1 LSRPCHLLQKKLNRE
16 DDLGIQS
23 RYNVEMKS
31 IIRPSLSTIL
41 VVFFFLIL
49 LFLGLFAEVFESQ
62 TPEVDIAQIYANPIP
77 VTELGHLKSLK
88 LTNKHG
94 TFLFENT
101 HPTGDLG
108 GPWQMLEPQAL
119 RLKGDVVSK
128 IIDAL
133 NVIRVRNFHR
143 LEPINI
149 TSFSLDNP
157 TLTLLFTNSK
167 DKNFEIKMGL
177 INPIDNSAYLSLSS
191 QDQIYQID
199 PIEMALETYDL
210 AQLVESKVLAL
221 NTDSLQSLELYGEGS
236 LRLKLFRK
244 EELWLDQSGAQLSEA
259 KVKKFFERLE
269 EIKSSS
275 ILEKLTTE
283 QQIFMEQAMASPAM
297 SLKLISGQGVRT
309 YVVGQVKGQIPGM
322 NVIKSDT
329 FALSTEEKQSF
340 ILIDKDEL
348 KILSTKSEDLK

>member
-1 LSRPCHLLQKKLNRE
+1 
-16 DDLGIQS
+16 
-23 RYNVEMKS
+23 MKA
-31 IIRPSLSTIL
+31 RLPLSLSTIL

-77 VTELGHLKSLK
+77 INELQKLKNLK

-94 TFLFENT
+94 TFVFENT
-101 HPTGDLG
+101 HPEGDLG

-119 RLKGDVVSK
+119 RLKGDVVAK

-157 TLTLLFTNSK
+157 TLNLLFTNFK
-167 DKNFEIKMGL
+167 NQNFEIKMGL

-199 PIEMALETYDL
+199 PIEMALESYDL
-210 AQLVESKVLAL
+210 AQLVESKVLAV
-221 NTDSLQSLELYGEGS
+221 NIDSLQSLEIYETS
-236 LRLKLFRK
+236 ELKLKLLRK
-244 EELWLDQSGAQLSEA
+244 DDLWLDQNGVQLSES
-259 KVKKFFERLE
+259 KVKRFFEKIE
-269 EIKSSS
+269 EIKSFS
-275 ILEKLTTE
+275 ILDKLNTD
-283 QQIFMEQAMASPAM
+283 QQVFMERAMATPTYG
-297 SLKLISGQGVRT
+297 LKLISGQGVRS
-309 YVVGQVKGQIPGM
+309 YVISEIKGQIPGM

-329 FALSTEEKQSF
+329 FALSTDERQSF
-340 ILIDKDEL
+340 VLIDKDEL
-348 KILSTKSEDLK
+348 KTLATKSIDLK